1 MRKVWDPRDP
11 GFHGKQCGKDQK
23 IVWLK
28 RKRKRKRKEK
38 KEKKEEKKKREKKE
52 EKNRKGREKEN
63 NVVRTKNSA
72 VV

>member
-1 MRKVWDPRDP
+1 MKKVWDPRDP

-28 RKRKRKRKEK
+28 RKRKRKEK

-52 EKNRKGREKEN
+52 EKKQKRERKRK
-63 NVVRTKNSA
+63 
-72 VV
+72 

>member
-1 MRKVWDPRDP
+1 MKKVWDPRDP

-28 RKRKRKRKEK
+28 RKRKRKEK

-52 EKNRKGREKEN
+52 EKKQKRDRKRK
-63 NVVRTKNSA
+63 
-72 VV
+72 

>member
-1 MRKVWDPRDP
+1 MKKVWDPWDP

-28 RKRKRKRKEK
+28 RKRKRKEKRRKKKKKRKEK
-38 KEKKEEKKKREKKE
+38 KRRK
-52 EKNRKGREKEN
+52 KNRKGREKEN
-63 NVVRTKNSA
+63 NVVRTKNIE

>member
-1 MRKVWDPRDP
+1 MKKVWDPWDP

-28 RKRKRKRKEK
+28 RKRKRKEK

-52 EKNRKGREKEN
+52 EKKQKRERKRK
-63 NVVRTKNSA
+63 
-72 VV
+72 